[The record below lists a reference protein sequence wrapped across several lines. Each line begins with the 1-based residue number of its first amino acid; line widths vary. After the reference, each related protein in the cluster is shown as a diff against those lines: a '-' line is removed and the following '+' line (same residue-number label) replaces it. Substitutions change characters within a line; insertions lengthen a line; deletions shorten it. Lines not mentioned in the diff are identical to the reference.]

1 LKQLVRALAREGA
14 MNTYPNLL
22 NSKAQIVSTLN
33 RLDLVML
40 AVSYLVLSKLKISG
54 FLIFA
59 ILLIGL
65 LIKKS
70 IDKKL
75 NFGFFKFLISKRV
88 VSWRLK

>member
-1 LKQLVRALAREGA
+1 

-22 NSKAQIVSTLN
+22 NNKAQIVSSLN

-40 AVSYLVLSKLKISG
+40 AISYLVLSKLKVSG
-54 FLIFA
+54 LLIFV

-70 IDKKL
+70 IDKRL
-75 NFGFFKFLISKRV
+75 NFGFFKFLFSKRV
-88 VSWRLK
+88 ISWRLK